1 MEPTPIGREL
11 VSRIK
16 QEVPRSPGVYL
27 FQDRFGAIIYI
38 GKSVNLKRRMCGYFG
53 RNVTRFD
60 GRMKRM
66 VHSIRD
72 FNFLATDSDL
82 SALLAEDELIKQ
94 PLPYFNRRQKKFGN
108 YRYLELTKDPY
119 PCLKI
124 VEQPDGLDRS
134 RYFGPFP
141 DIHFIGRLL
150 AVVQRCF
157 ALRACTDPVPSRECI
172 NHQIARCKGPCQG
185 LIEPLEYDK
194 IVMRVEA
201 FLNGDAGLAEDAL
214 HRDMNR
220 YAGSLEFERAA
231 QLKESLEFCRR
242 FSKRQRFT
250 HAFRTRRL
258 TVRRKDQKKPAYLFE
273 EGCRILQPSDRR
285 SGESG
290 PAVKGT
296 AGATTRK
303 AEDDRFLLD
312 RANIVYHWLHRNQ
325 DRFDYRFD

>member
-82 SALLAEDELIKQ
+82 SALLVEDELIKRH
-94 PLPYFNRRQKKFGN
+94 LPYFNRRQKKFGN
-108 YRYLELTKDPY
+108 YRYLELTQDPF

-124 VEQPDGLDRS
+124 VEQPGGLDRS
-134 RYFGPFP
+134 RFFGPFP

-157 ALRACTDPVPSRECI
+157 ALRACTDPAPSRECL
-172 NHQIARCKGPCQG
+172 NHQIARCMGPCQG
-185 LIEPLEYDK
+185 LIEPLDYDK
-194 IVMRVEA
+194 IVKGVEA

-214 HRDMNR
+214 RRDMDR
-220 YAGSLEFERAA
+220 CAGSLEFERAA
-231 QLKESLEFCRR
+231 HLKESLEFCRR

-258 TVRRKDQKKPAYLFE
+258 MIRRKNLKEPAYLFE
-273 EGCRILQPSDRR
+273 EGCRILEPDDRR
-285 SGESG
+285 SRKSER
-290 PAVKGT
+290 AVKESAVGI
-296 AGATTRK
+296 TRK

-312 RANIVYHWLHRNQ
+312 RANIVYHWLRRNR
-325 DRFDYRFD
+325 DRFEHHFE